1 VVATGPGVSGVS
13 VGDEVCGMTGGSMGA
28 HAELVA
34 VRANRMTTKPAGV
47 SHEQAAAILF
57 GGSTA
62 RHFLRDLL
70 GPGRRVLVI
79 GASGAVGSAAVQLAH
94 LAGAHVTG
102 VCSARNADLVRSLG
116 ADAVVDYASE
126 DFTDL
131 DRRYDVVVDLVGNRS
146 LRDLRRVLTPTGRI
160 VLSGGGVSG
169 QGRVIGPMSL
179 FVRGLVVGRLTTLEV
194 IAPQPRPSTEVLSE
208 LAALAD
214 SGALIPVIDRTFS
227 LDEAAEAI
235 RYLEVEHARAKVV
248 IKV

>member
-1 VVATGPGVSGVS
+1 
-13 VGDEVCGMTGGSMGA
+13 MG
-28 HAELVA
+28 
-34 VRANRMTTKPAGV
+34 T
-47 SHEQAAAILF
+47 F
-57 GGSTA
+57 
-62 RHFLRDLL
+62 
-70 GPGRRVLVI
+70 
-79 GASGAVGSAAVQLAH
+79 AVQLGKS
-94 LAGAHVTG
+94 LGAHVTG

-116 ADAVVDYASE
+116 ADEVVDYTSE

-146 LRDLRRVLTPTGRI
+146 LRDLRRVLTPTGRV

-179 FVRGLVVGRLTTLEV
+179 FMRGLLVARLTTLDLV
-194 IAPQPRPSTEVLSE
+194 APQPRPSTEVLAE

-227 LDEAAEAI
+227 LDDAAEAI

-248 IKV
+248 IKI